1 LLFSVGGSFFSRLK
15 WSRSVGLERGARSA
29 FAFYRAQAGF
39 LEPRPDL
46 GTGLP
51 IHLCCRASSLVQ
63 GASVLWFAAVCRA
76 VMVVSLPSTVAVA
89 MARIA
94 TAARSIEDS
103 LLKGLSSLRTSSEFE
118 HMLIDRLCLD
128 ASLDAELA
136 RMRKRKKEPDLELK
150 RNGFDSACARRHERR
165 LEGGKKNCALS
176 QASSS
181 NPHRDRCAH
190 NWNR

>member
-1 LLFSVGGSFFSRLK
+1 
-15 WSRSVGLERGARSA
+15 VGLERGARSA

-63 GASVLWFAAVCRA
+63 GAVCSLVCCSVPS
-76 VMVVSLPSTVAVA
+76 VMVVSLSSTVAVA

-103 LLKGLSSLRTSSEFE
+103 LLKGLSPLRTSSEFE
-118 HMLIDRLCLD
+118 HTVIDHLCLD

-136 RMRKRKKEPDLELK
+136 RMRQRKKEPDLELK

-165 LEGGKKNCALS
+165 LEGGKKNCASS
-176 QASSS
+176 QTSSS
-181 NPHRDRCAH
+181 NPRRDRCAH
-190 NWNR
+190 SWNR